1 MSERTTGAE
10 PADAAPGPT
19 PPPVS
24 ATTPAPTATSTG
36 RRLQEGD
43 VAPPF
48 TLPTADGGEVSLS
61 SYAGRSVVVYFYPSA
76 MTPGCTTQAVDFR
89 DSLDELRGAGFDVV
103 GVSPDAPERLV
114 RFAEKE
120 GLTFPLAS
128 DVDHAVLEA
137 YGAWGEKS
145 TYGRLSLGV
154 IRSTV
159 VVGPDGRVV
168 HASYGVKAKD
178 HVARLRRALG
188 VDA

>member
-1 MSERTTGAE
+1 MSERTGAG
-10 PADAAPGPT
+10 AT
-19 PPPVS
+19 PPP
-24 ATTPAPTATSTG
+24 TTTSTG

-48 TLPTADGGEVSLS
+48 TLATADGGEVSLA

-89 DSLDELRGAGFDVV
+89 DSLEELREAGFDVV
-103 GVSPDAPERLV
+103 GVSPDSPERLQQ
-114 RFAEKE
+114 FADRDE
-120 GLTFPLAS
+120 LSFPLAS
-128 DVDHAVLEA
+128 DPDHAVLEA

-145 TYGRLSLGV
+145 TYGRLSVGV

-178 HVARLRRALG
+178 HVARLRRTLG
-188 VDA
+188 VEA

>member
-1 MSERTTGAE
+1 MSEPTEVGASPATTTA
-10 PADAAPGPT
+10 
-19 PPPVS
+19 
-24 ATTPAPTATSTG
+24 ATTPAPTTTSTG
-36 RRLQEGD
+36 RRLQVGD

-48 TLPTADGGEVSLS
+48 TLPTADGGEVSLAA
-61 SYAGRSVVVYFYPSA
+61 YAGRSVVVYFYPSA

-89 DSLDELRGAGFDVV
+89 DSLEELRESGFDVV
-103 GVSPDAPERLV
+103 GVSPDAPERL
-114 RFAEKE
+114 RQFAEKE
-120 GLTFPLAS
+120 DLGFPLGS
-128 DVDHAVLEA
+128 DADHAVLEA

-178 HVARLRRALG
+178 HVARLRRTLG
-188 VDA
+188 VEA